1 MSRQRSLSPV
11 IYALAVWLG
20 VMLPIVVATGGPDTG
35 QWYRDGEKTVQATLH
50 LKANHQRARNLI
62 LFIGDGMGLS
72 TVTAA
77 RILEGQQRGQPGEEN
92 LLSFERFPYVALS
105 KTYNSNQQIPD
116 SAGSMSAIMT
126 GVKTKAG
133 LIAMDQTIRV
143 NECTSTRGHRLQT
156 LLEQAELADK
166 STGIVTTSRLTHAT
180 PAATY
185 AHTSGRDWEGDSEMP
200 AQAIAD
206 GCKDIAVQLIEFPY
220 GDGPEVALGGGRR
233 YFMPEGKGR
242 RKDGRN
248 LVDEWLAKRK
258 DAAYVWNRSQLEALD
273 VAHTGHLLGLFNAS
287 HMQYEADRS
296 LEKGDEPSLTEMTRK
311 AIEVLQKNKHGY
323 FLMVEAA
330 RIDHA
335 HHAGNAYRALTDTIE
350 LSNAVAAARAMTS
363 TRDTLIIVT
372 ADHSHAFT
380 MTGYATRG
388 NPILGKVIINNK
400 FGEPETKNDLAADGK
415 PYTTLGYQNGPGYA
429 FDDSIILTDKR
440 RKPDAGRGQDLSDI
454 DTTDRRFH
462 QQSLVPM
469 KSETH
474 SGEDVAVYADG
485 PGAYLL
491 HGVIE
496 QNVIYHIMKQAMG
509 L

>member
-1 MSRQRSLSPV
+1 M
-11 IYALAVWLG
+11 IYGLAILLG
-20 VMLPIVVATGGPDTG
+20 VIMPIAAATSSPGSE
-35 QWYRDGEKTVQATLH
+35 QWYRDGEKTVQAARH
-50 LKANHQRARNLI
+50 LKANRRRARNLI
-62 LFIGDGMGLS
+62 LFIGDGMGVS

-92 LLSFERFPYVALS
+92 LLSFEHFPYVALS
-105 KTYNSNQQIPD
+105 KTYNSNQQTPD
-116 SAGSMSAIMT
+116 SAGTMSAIMT
-126 GVKTKAG
+126 GAKTRAG
-133 LIAMDQTIRV
+133 LVSMDQTTPL
-143 NECTSTRGHRLQT
+143 NECSSASGHKLQT
-156 LLEQAELADK
+156 LLEQAELAHK
-166 STGIVTTSRLTHAT
+166 STGIVTTARLTHAT

-185 AHTSGRDWEGDSEMP
+185 AHSPGRKWEGDSKMP
-200 AQAIAD
+200 AQARAD

-220 GDGPEVALGGGRR
+220 GDGPEVALGGGRQ
-233 YFMPEGKGR
+233 YFMPEQKGK

-248 LVDEWLAKRK
+248 LIDEWLATRNN
-258 DAAYVWNRSQLEALD
+258 AAYVWNGPQLEALD
-273 VAHTGHLLGLFNAS
+273 LAHTGHLLGLFNTS

-296 LEKGDEPSLTEMTRK
+296 RDTGGEPSLTEMTRK

-335 HHAGNAYRALTDTIE
+335 HHAGSAYRALTDTIE
-350 LSNAVAAARAMTS
+350 LSNAVAAARTMTS
-363 TRDTLIIVT
+363 TDDTLIIVT
-372 ADHSHAFT
+372 ADHSHVFT
-380 MTGYATRG
+380 IAGDPTRG
-388 NPILGKVIINNK
+388 NPILGKVVNNDNSGK
-400 FGEPETKNDLAADGK
+400 PETKADLAADGK
-415 PYTTLGYQNGPGYA
+415 PYTTLGYQNGPGYV
-429 FDDSIILTDKR
+429 FDKSMIQTSKR
-440 RKPDAGRGQDLSDI
+440 RKPDAGRTQDLSDI

-462 QQSLVPM
+462 QQSLVPL

-496 QNVIYHIMKQAMG
+496 QNVIYHIMRQAMG